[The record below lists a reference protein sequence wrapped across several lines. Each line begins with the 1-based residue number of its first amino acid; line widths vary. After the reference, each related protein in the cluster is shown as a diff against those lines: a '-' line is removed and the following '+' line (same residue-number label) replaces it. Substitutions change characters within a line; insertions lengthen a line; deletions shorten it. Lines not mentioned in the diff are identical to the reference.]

1 MDELDKKDLIV
12 ELSLLLMD
20 QPTEVVID
28 LINQVSG
35 NGDTIVF
42 VPDTLH

>member
-35 NGDTIVF
+35 NEDTIVF
-42 VPDTLH
+42 VPETLH

>member
-1 MDELDKKDLIV
+1 MDRKDLIV

-20 QPTEVVID
+20 QPEEVIID
-28 LINQVSG
+28 LIQQVSG

>member
-1 MDELDKKDLIV
+1 MDKKDLIV

-20 QPTEVVID
+20 ADEEVIID

-42 VPDTLH
+42 ISDTLH

>member
-1 MDELDKKDLIV
+1 MDKKDLIV

-20 QPTEVVID
+20 ADEEVIID

-35 NGDTIVF
+35 DEDQIIFTQ
-42 VPDTLH
+42 DTLH

>member
-1 MDELDKKDLIV
+1 MDRKDLIV

-20 QPTEVVID
+20 ADEELIID

-35 NGDTIVF
+35 EGDSIFF

>member
-1 MDELDKKDLIV
+1 MDKKDLIV

-20 QPTEVVID
+20 ADEEVIID

-35 NGDTIVF
+35 NEDTIVF

>member
-1 MDELDKKDLIV
+1 MDKKDLIV

-20 QPTEVVID
+20 ADEELIID

-35 NGDTIVF
+35 SEDKIIFVSDTI
-42 VPDTLH
+42 H

>member
-1 MDELDKKDLIV
+1 MSKRDLIV

-20 QPTEVVID
+20 ADEEVIID

-42 VPDTLH
+42 ISDTLH

>member
-1 MDELDKKDLIV
+1 MDKKDLIV

-20 QPTEVVID
+20 QDEEVIVD

-35 NGDTIVF
+35 GEDKIIFVSDTI
-42 VPDTLH
+42 H

>member
-1 MDELDKKDLIV
+1 MDKKDLIV

-20 QPTEVVID
+20 QDEEVIVD

-35 NGDTIVF
+35 SEDKIIFVSDTI
-42 VPDTLH
+42 H

>member
-1 MDELDKKDLIV
+1 MDKKDLIV

-20 QPTEVVID
+20 QDEEVIVD

-35 NGDTIVF
+35 NEDQIIF
-42 VPDTLH
+42 VSDTLH

>member
-1 MDELDKKDLIV
+1 MAIDKKDLIV

-20 QPTEVVID
+20 ADEEVIID

-35 NGDTIVF
+35 NEDQIIF
-42 VPDTLH
+42 VSDTLH